1 MSKTVIQIV
10 REHLVAGGF
19 DGLVMPDAE
28 CGCLLTDF
36 HPCGDSFAQ
45 CLPGYRRDDPNSPGD
60 WLVCTEKAPE
70 PQRCPSTGELFGE

>member
-19 DGLVMPDAE
+19 DGLCLPDAE

-36 HPCGDSFAQ
+36 HPCGESFGQ
-45 CLPGYRRDDPNSPGD
+45 CVPGYKRDDPDSPGD
-60 WLVCTEKAPE
+60 WLVCTEKELTPTRTHSGE
-70 PQRCPSTGELFGE
+70 PVGD